1 MRSYSANRFPARV
14 RAGRTL
20 PPGTGMMI
28 AGAMSLV
35 LWGVIAGVAIIV

>member
-1 MRSYSANRFPARV
+1 MRSHSLNRFPARV

-28 AGAMSLV
+28 AGAVSLL
-35 LWGVIAGVAIIV
+35 LWGVIAGVAVVV